1 MKQFQPK
8 DLVIV
13 GCGAGGLSAAV
24 SFLEKQPGA
33 EVVVLERAAR
43 EDRGGNTRW
52 TKGFFRLQEDGRP
65 TEDFAERIDR
75 YSLGQADSAIVETL
89 TDEAQRTVAWARS
102 NGVEMDLAQ
111 TYFLTSKGS
120 RMMPRGGGAAVV
132 EALAARFEQLGGR
145 IEYQAAALDLI
156 VEDGRIVGVSGLDA
170 NEAETSWR
178 APTVV
183 LATGGFQGNKELLA
197 QHLGERGRSL
207 ETICPGGTNNR
218 GEGITMALKAGA
230 GRAGQFDMFHGEP
243 SDPRTNKAEALVMIY
258 PYGILVN
265 REGRRFLDEGK
276 DSVDETF
283 EDVAYHIWRDA
294 NQQAYLIVD
303 QLLLQSDYKKAVLSE
318 TEPILADSIEELAV
332 SLGIEP
338 SELTATVESYN
349 AACQPGALDVT
360 VKDGVATQ
368 NLNPPKSN
376 WARPIGQ
383 GPFGAWPMSS
393 VITFTFGGVKTD
405 TAGRAVTPHGEPVPG
420 LYVVGEAA
428 GLYHHSYPGASSM
441 LRAMVFGRLAAA
453 DAAAKHIGNSEE
465 SYAYNV

>member
-8 DLVIV
+8 DLIVV

-24 SFLEKQPGA
+24 SFLERCPGA
-33 EVVVLERAAR
+33 KVVVLERATR

-52 TKGFFRLQEDGRP
+52 TKGFFRLYEDGRP
-65 TEDFAERIDR
+65 TEDFGERIDQ
-75 YSLGQADSAIVETL
+75 YSLGQADSAIVTTL
-89 TDEAQRTVAWARS
+89 THKAQETVAWARS
-102 NGVEMDLAQ
+102 NGVEMNLAE

-132 EALAARFEQLGGR
+132 EALAARFEQLGGQ
-145 IEYQAAALDLI
+145 IEYQCAALDLI
-156 VEDGRIVGVSGLDA
+156 LEDGRVVGVSGKDA
-170 NEAETSWR
+170 NELATSWR
-178 APTVV
+178 APSVV
-183 LATGGFQGNKELLA
+183 LATGGFQGNKDLLA

-207 ETICPGGTNNR
+207 ETICPGGRNDR
-218 GEGITMALKAGA
+218 GEGITMAIKAGA

-243 SDPRTNKAEALVMIY
+243 SDPRTGKAEALVMIY

-265 REGRRFLDEGK
+265 KEGRRFLDEGK

-294 NQQAYLIVD
+294 NQLAYLIVD
-303 QLLLQSDYKKAVLSE
+303 QSLLQSDYKKAVLSG
-318 TEPILADSIEELAV
+318 TEPILADSIHDLAV
-332 SLGIEP
+332 ALGIEP
-338 SELTATVESYN
+338 AALAATVESYN
-349 AACQPGALDVT
+349 SACQPGPLDVT
-360 VKDGVATQ
+360 VKDGVSTRS
-368 NLNPPKSN
+368 LNPPKSN
-376 WARPIGQ
+376 WARPITQ

-405 TAGRAVTPHGEPVPG
+405 TSGRAVTADGEPVPG

-441 LRAMVFGRLAAA
+441 LRAMVFGRLAAE
-453 DAAAKHIGNSEE
+453 DAAANLAGKPGAAH
-465 SYAYNV
+465 AYNV